1 MRENLFNSSVIIFG
15 KLDNEKRAIHICY
28 VRGFFPN
35 CLENN
40 DYYVNSSNR
49 TRESKEADK
58 VRQELNE
65 KPLNHLW
72 HRRLPPNAIAVSG
85 AVKGD
90 EVC

>member
-1 MRENLFNSSVIIFG
+1 MAT
-15 KLDNEKRAIHICY
+15 K
-28 VRGFFPN
+28 
-35 CLENN
+35 
-40 DYYVNSSNR
+40 
-49 TRESKEADK
+49 SKEVDK

-72 HRRLPPNAIAVSG
+72 HRSLPPNAIAVSG